1 MKKVALVCDWLT
13 EIGGAEEVLLE
24 FHKKFPQAP
33 IYTSQYRKGRAKQF
47 NDIEVRTGWLN
58 YFPVFSRRFIAPLRQ
73 NYFKNLDLSNYD
85 LVISVTG
92 CDAKFVKTNGTHLCF
107 CHVPTQYYWGKYDE
121 YLKNPGFGLLNPL
134 ARLAL
139 KKSVT
144 KMRARD
150 LAAAQNPDKYIT
162 ISNFAK
168 QEIKTFYKREAK
180 VVNPPVN
187 VEFFSQIVEKKNMKK
202 GKSQMK
208 KAYNN
213 TMKNKKSQ
221 APKNEQKFYTYLK
234 SVENLSVLAKI
245 IAKYP
250 DGFFLN
256 FSRQVNWK
264 RLDIAVNCCKK
275 LNIPLVIVG
284 NGPENKKLRKLAGDS
299 ENITFIDFLPKS
311 DLRMLASLAKAFIFP
326 SKEPFGIAPVEAMA
340 AGCPVIALKSGGAL
354 DYIKDGKNGIFFEK
368 QDEKSLETALIKFM
382 TGSVSLDSPEKI
394 SKSVEKYSSKIFE
407 KNINKELKTIPKRTK
422 KPVEPTKNGIK
433 KLRSAMILCLPLIL
447 FFSNFPVLKFGETDS
462 MHLELSL
469 PLLWLALYAVLSV
482 KLVFNYVKAHIKTPL
497 LAFPI
502 MALISFVHTSD
513 MLRGFLTF
521 GLLTC
526 LMVSMLG
533 LYLDLKAKPLPKNFR
548 KIFIVES
555 LIICGFCFMQA
566 LFDRLGVS
574 KDLTLL
580 CSGCISDNFGFA
592 HPNGFTIEPQF
603 MGSLL
608 IAPLL
613 VSLNSLLE
621 NKNKK
626 SQINL
631 AIATILLLTTLFFS
645 FSRGAIY
652 AYLLAAVVLILGLK
666 NLKKVLKII
675 GVTIVSFAISLG
687 LQIALSSTAPVKT
700 VDTVVSQ
707 LSLGKVNLDLKNQEF
722 TEPAIDSSAPKFD
735 GYIAES
741 TDRRLELATYAV
753 KINVKNQSNLLF
765 GTGLGSSGTEM
776 YNNFKKAQGHKKE
789 IVQNQ
794 YLETLLETGLL
805 GLVALG
811 LTIVTFIKIE
821 KIKFSIYLKV
831 AVLAFAVTILFFSGL
846 PNALHVY
853 LLPVFMLYLMYD
865 KDSFSR
871 V

>member
-24 FHKKFPQAP
+24 FHKKFPNAP

-47 NDIEVRTGWLN
+47 KDIEVRTGWLN

-73 NYFKNLDLSNYD
+73 NYFKNLDLSDYD

-92 CDAKFVKTNGTHLCF
+92 CDAKFVRTNGTHLCF

-121 YLKNPGFGLLNPL
+121 YLKNPGFGILNPV
-134 ARLAL
+134 ARFAL
-139 KKSVT
+139 KKSV
-144 KMRARD
+144 KKLRAKD

-168 QEIKTFYKREAK
+168 QEIKMFYKREAK

-221 APKNEQKFYTYLK
+221 GTKNEQKFYTYLK
-234 SVENLSVLAKI
+234 SVENLSVLAQI

-264 RLDIAVNCCKK
+264 RLDIAVSCCKK
-275 LNIPLVIVG
+275 LNVPLVVVG

-299 ENITFIDFLPKS
+299 DNITFIDFLPKS

-354 DYIKDGKNGIFFEK
+354 DYIKDGKNGVFFEK

-382 TGSVSLDSPEKI
+382 TGNISLDSPEKI
-394 SKSVEKYSSKIFE
+394 SKSVEKYSSKNFIKNISKEFKTVPKRAKKQVEPE
-407 KNINKELKTIPKRTK
+407 KNR
-422 KPVEPTKNGIK
+422 VK
-433 KLRSAMILCLPLIL
+433 KLKASMILCLPLIL
-447 FFSNFPVLKFGETDS
+447 FFSNFPVLSLGETDS

-469 PLLWLALYAVLSV
+469 PLLWLALFSILSIRPVL
-482 KLVFNYVKAHIKTPL
+482 KYVKAHIKTPL
-497 LAFPI
+497 LAFPT
-502 MALISFVHTSD
+502 MALISLIHTSNP
-513 MLRGFLTF
+513 LR
-521 GLLTC
+521 GLLTFILLIC

-533 LYLDLKAKPLPKNFR
+533 LFLDLKSNKLPKKFR
-548 KIFIVES
+548 KILIIES
-555 LIICGFCFMQA
+555 LIICGFCFVQA

-580 CSGCISDNFGFA
+580 CSGCVSDNFGFA
-592 HPNGFTIEPQF
+592 HPNGFAIEPQF

-613 VSLNSLLE
+613 ISLNSLLE

-626 SQINL
+626 SQISL
-631 AIATILLLTTLFFS
+631 AIASVLLASTLFFT

-652 AYLLAAVVLILGLK
+652 AYLSAVVILMIGLK
-666 NLKKVLKII
+666 NLKKALKII
-675 GVTIVSFAISLG
+675 GVTVVSFLISLG
-687 LQIALSSTAPVKT
+687 LQVVLSMTTPVET

-707 LSLGKVNLDLKNQEF
+707 LSLGKVNLDVKNEEF
-722 TEPAIDSSAPKFD
+722 DEPAIDSTAPKFD

-741 TDRRLELATYAV
+741 TNRRLELATYAV

-776 YNNFKKAQGHKKE
+776 YNAFPEAQGHKKE

-794 YLETLLETGLL
+794 YLEILLETGLL

-811 LTIVTFIKIE
+811 LTIITFVKIE
-821 KIKFSIYLKV
+821 KIKFSIYLKATV
-831 AVLAFAVTILFFSGL
+831 AAFMVTLLFFSGL
-846 PNALHVY
+846 PNALHIY